1 MLVNMHEAKTHFS
14 RYVSKA
20 LAGEEVLIAKNGKP
34 MVRLVPFT
42 APNGER
48 TSGLSEGSVI
58 VGDDFNNPLPQ
69 ELLEELET

>member
-48 TSGLSEGSVI
+48 TPGLSAGSVI
-58 VGDDFNNPLPQ
+58 VGDDFNNQLPQ
-69 ELLEELET
+69 DLLEEFET